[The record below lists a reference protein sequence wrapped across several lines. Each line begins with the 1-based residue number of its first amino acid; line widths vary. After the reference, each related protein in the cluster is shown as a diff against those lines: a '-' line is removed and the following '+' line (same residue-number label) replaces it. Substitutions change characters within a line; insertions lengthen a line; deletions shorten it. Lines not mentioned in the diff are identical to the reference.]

1 MNTVRKKQD
10 REGLTVSGR
19 GWMRNAP
26 YDPRDLNVWS
36 PVDGTVWGD
45 LGSVALLEEACH

>member
-1 MNTVRKKQD
+1 MKALSKKQD
-10 REGLTVSGR
+10 WEGLTVSRR
-19 GWMRNAP
+19 GCMRNVP

-45 LGSVALLEEACH
+45 LGSAALLEEARH